1 MWQDLIDTLDKLGEN
16 YDSLAT
22 LGEKKR
28 SALINVDMKGLSDI
42 LDEEQIFTDK
52 IQKLEEKRIEL
63 FKDLSKS
70 NINLTESTTAKDL
83 YRSAPSLVEEE
94 NLNRLHERLVKNVQR
109 TLKLR
114 DDNQV
119 LAQCALDS
127 VQMKLNKLGGAVVEP
142 TYSGKGAGVVTH
154 QQNFDF
160 KA

>member
-1 MWQDLIDTLDKLGEN
+1 MWQDLIDTLDKLGEV
-16 YDSLAT
+16 YDDLAK

-42 LDEEQIFTDK
+42 LDAEQSFTTK
-52 IQKLEEKRIEL
+52 IQNLEQKRIEL

-70 NINLTESTTAKDL
+70 NINLSESTTAKDL
-83 YRSAPSLVEEE
+83 YRSAPSLVAEE
-94 NLNRLHERLVKNVQR
+94 NLIRLHERLVKNVQR

-127 VQMKLNKLGGAVVEP
+127 AQMKLNKLGGAMVEP